1 MIRTVRA
8 AVVLG
13 AMLALAIVPVAS
25 GVAQPA
31 SSTSK
36 SPRARMYQGAPPTV
50 PHDVEGRK
58 AICQECH
65 ATGANDAPLAPH
77 PTRTHFCIAC
87 HVPQDASAKPLVSPI
102 QPR

>member
-1 MIRTVRA
+1 MTRTLR
-8 AVVLG
+8 AVVGFG
-13 AMLALAIVPVAS
+13 AAFALAIVPLAN
-25 GVAQPA
+25 GLAAAAEKTARMP
-31 SSTSK
+31 
-36 SPRARMYQGAPPTV
+36 RMYQGAPPTV

-65 ATGANDAPLAPH
+65 ATGANDAPIAPH

-87 HVPQDASAKPLVSPI
+87 HVPQDASAKPLVSPV

>member
-1 MIRTVRA
+1 MTSTLRTV
-8 AVVLG
+8 VVFG
-13 AMLALAIVPVAS
+13 ALLALAIVPVAS
-25 GVAQPA
+25 GLAQAA
-31 SSTSK
+31 SSAAKT
-36 SPRARMYQGAPPTV
+36 PRARMYQGAPPTV

-65 ATGANDAPLAPH
+65 ATGANDAPIAPH